1 MNYRCVFP
9 IQIRKNLINAD
20 SPKVLQSKH
29 EIKTSL
35 GNFSF
40 AKNSVTTRKNSVTG
54 TLYDVKGVAT
64 NIPKKGK
71 ATS

>member
-20 SPKVLQSKH
+20 SPRVLQSKH

-35 GNFSF
+35 GGFSF

-54 TLYDVKGVAT
+54 TLYDAKGIAT